1 MDPAPLA
8 RVRQRPRPIEEPPP
22 IFTASQLL
30 KEQEERARTMGSD
43 LLPSGLYGFDWL
55 LGGGLPTGEVIE
67 FFGASGV
74 GKTQLCLL
82 ASAAQALFTNGSVLY
97 IDTSGQFSARRLMVL
112 ANAMASC
119 GRLPRGS
126 VEPRLQRQV
135 KVLTTTTTLPDLC
148 GELDALAEFLLRLRQ
163 DTAPAKV
170 GGGAPTAGG
179 GASTAGG
186 GASTAGARAAPAEH
200 EVAPA
205 DPFGW
210 ARDLR
215 VIVVDSIFCACCGE
229 RVEEAETLA
238 GAQLAMLGA
247 RLRDLARR
255 HRLAV
260 LVTNAARFESPS
272 TRLGAPPTRARPP
285 RPALGVAWSSTAH
298 SRVFLRK
305 SANGGRI
312 VAQLVLH
319 GLTSRQM
326 PHTAVTEAKIYIT
339 FGPDGAVAC
348 AWSLSAR
355 Q

>member
-1 MDPAPLA
+1 MDPALLA
-8 RVRQRPRPIEEPPP
+8 RVRQRHRPIEEPPP
-22 IFTASQLL
+22 IYSASQLL
-30 KEQEERARTMGSD
+30 KEEEERARTMGTD
-43 LLPSGLYGFDWL
+43 LLPSGLYGLDWIF
-55 LGGGLPTGEVIE
+55 GGGLPTGEVIE
-67 FFGASGV
+67 FYGASGV
-74 GKTQLCLL
+74 GKSQLCLI
-82 ASAAQALFTNGSVLY
+82 ASAAQALFTNGSALY

-135 KVLTTTTTLPDLC
+135 KVLTTTTLPDLLD
-148 GELDALAEFLLRLRQ
+148 ELDALAEHLLRLHQ
-163 DTAPAKV
+163 EAAPAEV

-179 GASTAGG
+179 GAPTA
-186 GASTAGARAAPAEH
+186 SVRAAPAEH

-210 ARDLR
+210 VRNLR
-215 VIVVDSIFCACCGE
+215 VVVVDSIFCACCGE
-229 RVEEAETLA
+229 RVEEEETLA
-238 GAQLAMLGA
+238 GATLARLGA

-260 LVTNAARFESPS
+260 LVTNAARFESS
-272 TRLGAPPTRARPP
+272 SIRLGATPTHAFPP
-285 RPALGVAWSSTAH
+285 RPALGVAWSCTAR
-298 SRVFLRK
+298 SRVFMRK
-305 SANGGRI
+305 SAAGGRI

-339 FGPDGAVAC
+339 FGPDGALAC
-348 AWSLSAR
+348 TWSLSAR

>member
-1 MDPAPLA
+1 
-8 RVRQRPRPIEEPPP
+8 
-22 IFTASQLL
+22 
-30 KEQEERARTMGSD
+30 
-43 LLPSGLYGFDWL
+43 
-55 LGGGLPTGEVIE
+55 
-67 FFGASGV
+67 
-74 GKTQLCLL
+74 
-82 ASAAQALFTNGSVLY
+82 
-97 IDTSGQFSARRLMVL
+97 MVL

-163 DTAPAKV
+163 DAAPAKV
-170 GGGAPTAGG
+170 GGGAPTGGG
-179 GASTAGG
+179 GASTAGV
-186 GASTAGARAAPAEH
+186 RAAPAD

-339 FGPDGAVAC
+339 FGPDGALAC